1 MDGTF
6 LFAGM
11 SRAPS
16 GREHGS
22 PTGRVAWTRR
32 MIIMAKRER
41 ESGAT
46 SAERRRND
54 GFSGVEAVERALT
67 LLNVFHDSPN
77 AYQLKDLAKR
87 SGLTKSTILRL
98 SVSLE
103 RFGYLERD
111 RNGFYHLGPMLW
123 RLGSVF
129 RQDLDLGGVVRPV
142 LLDLVAETDESA
154 SFYVPRGDM
163 GVCLY
168 RVNSNRLARDHVKEG
183 DVAPFGVG
191 SSGQILKAFSG
202 SRGAGASRIRQQR
215 FYVSLGERDPD
226 VAGIS
231 AAVLGPDGELVGAVS
246 LSGLLT
252 RFSKERIQNYREIV
266 IRTAREIEER
276 IGARNRP
283 TGP

>member
-1 MDGTF
+1 
-6 LFAGM
+6 
-11 SRAPS
+11 
-16 GREHGS
+16 
-22 PTGRVAWTRR
+22 
-32 MIIMAKRER
+32 MAK
-41 ESGAT
+41 SG
-46 SAERRRND
+46 SDNGSIGGDRRTND
-54 GFSGVEAVERALT
+54 GFSGVDAVERALT

-87 SGLTKSTILRL
+87 SGLAKSTILRL

-111 RNGFYHLGPMLW
+111 RNGLYRLGPMLW

-129 RQDLDLGGVVRPV
+129 RQGLDLAGVVRPV
-142 LLDLVAETDESA
+142 LLDLVKETGESG
-154 SFYVPRGDM
+154 SFYVPRGDI

-191 SSGQILKAFSG
+191 ASGQILKAFSG
-202 SRGAGASRIRQQR
+202 SRGPAASRIRQQR

-231 AAVLGPDGELVGAVS
+231 AVVLGPDEELVGAVS

-252 RFSKERIQNYREIV
+252 RFSKDRIRSYREIV

-276 IGARNRP
+276 IGTRDRP